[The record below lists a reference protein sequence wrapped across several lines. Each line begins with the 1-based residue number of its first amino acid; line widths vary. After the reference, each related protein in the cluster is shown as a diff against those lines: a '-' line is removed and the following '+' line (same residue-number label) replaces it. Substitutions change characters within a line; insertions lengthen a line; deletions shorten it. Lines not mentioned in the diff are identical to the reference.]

1 MNKVYLGSIALEKNR
16 WAPGRIPTYNVS
28 DFAGEVEKDGFAGI
42 ELWEY
47 HYTHTDDAERERL
60 AASGTEFIFNTYF
73 NLADGITDEIKNIAD
88 AVNKLGAVAM
98 KYNFPHIDYG
108 VDIETMMKHR
118 DTLLKF
124 AELLKGDVKLLCECH
139 GWTSMEVPER
149 AAEIFRT
156 LDERFGAIIHLG
168 TEPELARKC
177 FECYGDRICHIHTA
191 STIDKNF
198 ALLSENDELMRG
210 NLEHFIS
217 KGFNGTFTLEFVKEE
232 DTMEAHYANTIKD
245 FDYIK
250 SILAK

>member
-1 MNKVYLGSIALEKNR
+1 
-16 WAPGRIPTYNVS
+16 
-28 DFAGEVEKDGFAGI
+28 
-42 ELWEY
+42 
-47 HYTHTDDAERERL
+47 
-60 AASGTEFIFNTYF
+60 
-73 NLADGITDEIKNIAD
+73 
-88 AVNKLGAVAM
+88 
-98 KYNFPHIDYG
+98 

-168 TEPELARKC
+168 TEPELARRC

-191 STIDKNF
+191 ASTENGF
-198 ALLSENDELMRG
+198 VLLSDKDELMRG